1 MGGKTIMLDRTIF
14 YTKKDYDKIPDYV
27 IIWRLDN
34 VDNRKSDLFDRIFLG
49 YIAAIGGSV
58 FQDHIVLT
66 DKVDLLEN
74 ALDPLEQEAID
85 LLLENISSLES
96 DLEKVGER

>member
-1 MGGKTIMLDRTIF
+1 MLDRTIF
-14 YTKKDYDKIPDYV
+14 YTKKDYDKISDYV
-27 IIWRLDN
+27 IVWRLDN
-34 VDNRKSDLFDRIFLG
+34 VDNRKSDLYRTFFG
-49 YIAAIGGSV
+49 YIAAIRGNV

>member
-27 IIWRLDN
+27 IVWRLDN
-34 VDNRKSDLFDRIFLG
+34 VDNRKSDLHRTFFG
-49 YIAAIGGSV
+49 YIAAIRGNV